1 MARLFDYRLGAG
13 VTVADERVED
23 LIASGNYSFI
33 KGEEIVLVHP
43 DGELYNVPA
52 EEAHLALQDG
62 YRYAPTELVERE
74 DLKFE
79 VEDSPFTSAAL
90 GAARGLTFGAS
101 DLVLQEAGFTEDEIK
116 LHRELNPIATTLGEV
131 GSLVTPFGVTSALGR
146 AAAKGGA
153 LAATYLGRKAADQGM
168 RKLGSAINSRV
179 VQGAAGGAAEGAVVG
194 GMYATSSNILDDP
207 ESRPLLA
214 DHIYAGAG
222 FGGVAG
228 GLIGAVSK
236 VLSSGKSAFTKETN
250 KAYFRAL
257 GGLKPDWNKVT
268 QKGTYPDAVYEL
280 GRRIRELD
288 KKGVLQNLG
297 EDADELVKELDNVLL
312 PSYGSKLDDIITRV
326 EGAAKKAG
334 QPLNDIRFDPE
345 SIADRMTREIIDN
358 PQALGK
364 GMVDDPQMLAK
375 IGRAEASIKAF
386 RDVAYKNMHPWVK
399 KKKLGRFLSFR
410 ESEELKR
417 WYQKNLANYKRNPED
432 YDYFNAMAS
441 IIREESENAL
451 DAIAGRL
458 SQVTTLPKNTYAE
471 FIEAK
476 SLYGALKQI
485 RDIASGAAAR
495 EAVNNRLP
503 LTSFIIG
510 GGLGGGAMA
519 AADSLLTGGLIG
531 AATFAGTAM
540 ARKYLRDSGELL
552 LARTMSRVTDYGEM
566 LNMAGKSE
574 KMIKAAVGSL
584 TRVGDA
590 AAVKFS
596 APTPPTPEI
605 TLKQFERVR
614 DDLNNFA
621 GNPETL
627 FARMEKMVPEVEGD
641 QTINLELIQTMTNG
655 INFLQE
661 RLPVSPIAG
670 QTLLYNNQN
679 SLPSMPSIMRFMRY
693 VETINDPNSIL
704 LHVAGGSLT
713 KEHMEAIQQVFP
725 RLYQDQK
732 KYLLREFA
740 GKQPKLDGPRRASLS
755 RFFGQPL
762 DPSLQLPFI
771 QSTQQ
776 FYQQQRAPIQQRG
789 SRAPIEV
796 PGLETQT
803 QAALSL

>member
-1 MARLFDYRLGAG
+1 
-13 VTVADERVED
+13 
-23 LIASGNYSFI
+23 
-33 KGEEIVLVHP
+33 
-43 DGELYNVPA
+43 
-52 EEAHLALQDG
+52 
-62 YRYAPTELVERE
+62 
-74 DLKFE
+74 
-79 VEDSPFTSAAL
+79 
-90 GAARGLTFGAS
+90 
-101 DLVLQEAGFTEDEIK
+101 
-116 LHRELNPIATTLGEV
+116 
-131 GSLVTPFGVTSALGR
+131 
-146 AAAKGGA
+146 
-153 LAATYLGRKAADQGM
+153 
-168 RKLGSAINSRV
+168 
-179 VQGAAGGAAEGAVVG
+179 
-194 GMYATSSNILDDP
+194 
-207 ESRPLLA
+207 
-214 DHIYAGAG
+214 
-222 FGGVAG
+222 
-228 GLIGAVSK
+228 
-236 VLSSGKSAFTKETN
+236 
-250 KAYFRAL
+250 
-257 GGLKPDWNKVT
+257 
-268 QKGTYPDAVYEL
+268 
-280 GRRIRELD
+280 
-288 KKGVLQNLG
+288 
-297 EDADELVKELDNVLL
+297 
-312 PSYGSKLDDIITRV
+312 
-326 EGAAKKAG
+326 
-334 QPLNDIRFDPE
+334 
-345 SIADRMTREIIDN
+345 
-358 PQALGK
+358 
-364 GMVDDPQMLAK
+364 
-375 IGRAEASIKAF
+375 
-386 RDVAYKNMHPWVK
+386 
-399 KKKLGRFLSFR
+399 
-410 ESEELKR
+410 
-417 WYQKNLANYKRNPED
+417 
-432 YDYFNAMAS
+432 
-441 IIREESENAL
+441 
-451 DAIAGRL
+451 
-458 SQVTTLPKNTYAE
+458 
-471 FIEAK
+471 
-476 SLYGALKQI
+476 
-485 RDIASGAAAR
+485 
-495 EAVNNRLP
+495 
-503 LTSFIIG
+503 
-510 GGLGGGAMA
+510 
-519 AADSLLTGGLIG
+519 
-531 AATFAGTAM
+531 
-540 ARKYLRDSGELL
+540 
-552 LARTMSRVTDYGEM
+552 MSRVTDYGEM

-590 AAVKFS
+590 AAVKFV

-755 RFFGQPL
+755 KFFGQPL

>member
-23 LIASGNYSFI
+23 LIASGDYSFI
-33 KGEEIVLVHP
+33 KGKEVVLVHP
-43 DGELYNVPA
+43 DGQLYNVPA
-52 EEAHLALQDG
+52 EEAHLALQEG
-62 YRYAPTELVERE
+62 YRYAPTELVEHE
-74 DLKFE
+74 DMKAE

-101 DLVLQEAGFTEDEIK
+101 DLVLQNAGFTEDEIK
-116 LHRELNPIATTLGEV
+116 MHRDLNPVATTLGEV
-131 GSLVTPFGVTSALGR
+131 GSLITPFGVTSALGR

-153 LAATYLGRKAADQGM
+153 LAAHYLGKKAALKAGG
-168 RKLGSAINSRV
+168 LTERV
-179 VQGAAGGAAEGAVVG
+179 LTGAAGGAAEGVAVG
-194 GMYATSSNILDDP
+194 SMYATSSQILDDP

-268 QKGTYPDAVYEL
+268 QKGKYPDAVYEL

-312 PSYGSKLDDIITRV
+312 PQYGSKLDDIITRV

-364 GMVDDPQMLAK
+364 GMVDDPQILAK

-386 RDVAYKNMHPWVK
+386 RDVAYKNLHPYW
-399 KKKLGRFLSFR
+399 KKLKAGKFLSFR
-410 ESEELKR
+410 ESEELKT
-417 WYQKNLANYKRNPED
+417 WYQQNLANYKRSPED

-476 SLYGALKQI
+476 ALYGALKQI

-503 LTSFIIG
+503 LTSYIVG
-510 GGLGGGAMA
+510 GGLGAGAASTM
-519 AADSLLTGGLIG
+519 DGLVTGGLAG

-552 LARTMSRVTDYGEM
+552 LARTMSRITDYGEM

-590 AAVKFS
+590 AAVKFV
-596 APTPPTPEI
+596 APTPPSPEV
-605 TLKQFERVR
+605 TLKQFEKVR

-621 GNPETL
+621 GNPQTL
-627 FARMEKMVPEVEGD
+627 FARMEQMVPEVDGD
-641 QTINLELIQTMTNG
+641 QSINLELIQTMTNS

-661 RLPVSPIAG
+661 KLPVSPIAG
-670 QTLLYNNQN
+670 QTLLYTNQN

-693 VETINDPNSIL
+693 VETVNDPNSIL
-704 LHVAGGSLT
+704 MHVAGGSLT
-713 KEHMEAIQQVFP
+713 KEHMEAITTVFP

-732 KYLLREFA
+732 KYLLQEFA
-740 GKQPKLDGPRRASLS
+740 GKQPNLDGARRASLS
-755 RFFGQPL
+755 KFFQQAL
-762 DPSLQLPFI
+762 DPSLQTNFI
-771 QSTQQ
+771 QNTQQ
-776 FYQQQRAPIQQRG
+776 FYEQQRKPIEQRG
-789 SRAPIEV
+789 SRAPMEV

-803 QAALSL
+803 QAALQL

>member
-23 LIASGNYSFI
+23 LISSGDYSFI
-33 KGEEIVLVHP
+33 KGKEIVLVHP
-43 DGELYNVPA
+43 DGQLYNVPA
-52 EEAHLALQDG
+52 EEAHLALQEG
-62 YRYAPTELVERE
+62 YRYAPTELVEHE
-74 DLKFE
+74 DMKAD
-79 VEDSPFTSAAL
+79 VEDSPLTSTAL

-101 DLVLQEAGFTEDEIK
+101 DLLLQGAGFTEEEIK
-116 LHRELNPIATTLGEV
+116 MHRDLNPIATTLGEV
-131 GSLVTPFGVTSALGR
+131 GSLITPFGVTSALGR

-153 LAATYLGRKAADQGM
+153 LAAHYLGKKAALKAGG
-168 RKLGSAINSRV
+168 LAERV
-179 VQGAAGGAAEGAVVG
+179 LTGATGGAAEGAVVG
-194 GMYATSSNILDDP
+194 GMYATSSQILDDP
-207 ESRPLLA
+207 EKRPLLA

-228 GLIGAVSK
+228 GLVGAVSK

-268 QKGTYPDAVYEL
+268 QKGKYPDAVYEL
-280 GRRIRELD
+280 GRRIKEFD

-297 EDADELVKELDNVLL
+297 EDADDLVKELDNVLL
-312 PSYGSKLDDIITRV
+312 PEYGSKLDDIITRV

-334 QPLNDIRFDPE
+334 VPLNDIRFDPE
-345 SIADRMTREIIDN
+345 SIAERMTREIIEN

-364 GMVDDPQMLAK
+364 GLVDEPQILAK
-375 IGRAEASIKAF
+375 IGRAEASIEAF
-386 RDVAYKNMHPWVK
+386 RDIAYKNTNPFWKHFK
-399 KKKLGRFLSFR
+399 AGRQLSFR
-410 ESEELKR
+410 ESEELKT

-476 SLYGALKQI
+476 AIYASLKQI

-519 AADSLLTGGLIG
+519 AADSLVTVGLIG

-552 LARTMSRVTDYGEM
+552 LARTMSRITDYGEM

-574 KMIKAAVGSL
+574 KLIRGAVNSL

-590 AAVKFS
+590 AAVKFV
-596 APTPPTPEI
+596 APTPPSPEV
-605 TLKQFERVR
+605 TLKQFEKVR
-614 DDLNNFA
+614 DDLNKFA
-621 GNPETL
+621 GNPQTL
-627 FARMEKMVPEVEGD
+627 FARMERMVPEVDGD
-641 QTINLELIQTMTNG
+641 QSINLELIQTMTNG

-679 SLPSMPSIMRFMRY
+679 SMPSMPSIMRFMRY

-704 LHVAGGSLT
+704 MHVAGGSLT
-713 KEHMEAIQQVFP
+713 KEHMEAITMVFP

-732 KYLLREFA
+732 KYLLQEFA

-755 RFFGQPL
+755 KFFQEAL
-762 DPSLQLPFI
+762 DPSLKQNFI

-776 FYQQQRAPIQQRG
+776 YYKDQNAPIEQRP
-789 SRAPIEV
+789 SRAPMNV
-796 PGLETQT
+796 PGLETQS
-803 QAALSL
+803 QAALQL

>member
-23 LIASGNYSFI
+23 LISSGNYSFI
-33 KGEEIVLVHP
+33 KGKEVVLVHP
-43 DGELYNVPA
+43 DGQLYNVPA
-52 EEAHLALQDG
+52 EEAHLALQEG
-62 YRYAPTELVERE
+62 YRYAPTELVEHE
-74 DLKFE
+74 DMKAD
-79 VEDSPFTSAAL
+79 VEDSPLTSTAL

-101 DLVLQEAGFTEDEIK
+101 DLLLQGAGFTEEEIK
-116 LHRELNPIATTLGEV
+116 MHRDLNPIATTLGEV
-131 GSLVTPFGVTSALGR
+131 GSLITPFGVTSALGR

-153 LAATYLGRKAADQGM
+153 LAAHYLGKKAALKAGG
-168 RKLGSAINSRV
+168 LAERV
-179 VQGAAGGAAEGAVVG
+179 LTGATGGAAEGAVVG
-194 GMYATSSNILDDP
+194 GMYATSSQILDDP
-207 ESRPLLA
+207 EKRPLLA

-228 GLIGAVSK
+228 GLVGAVSK

-268 QKGTYPDAVYEL
+268 QKGKYPDAVYEL
-280 GRRIRELD
+280 GRRIKEFD

-297 EDADELVKELDNVLL
+297 EDADDLVKELDNVLL
-312 PSYGSKLDDIITRV
+312 PEYGSKLDDIITRV

-334 QPLNDIRFDPE
+334 VPLNDIRFDPE
-345 SIADRMTREIIDN
+345 SIAERMTREIIDN

-364 GMVDDPQMLAK
+364 GMVDEPQILAK
-375 IGRAEASIKAF
+375 IGRAEASIEAF
-386 RDVAYKNMHPWVK
+386 RDIAYKNTNPFWKHFK
-399 KKKLGRFLSFR
+399 AGRQLSFR
-410 ESEELKR
+410 ESEELKT

-476 SLYGALKQI
+476 AIYASLKQI

-519 AADSLLTGGLIG
+519 AADSLVTGGLIG

-552 LARTMSRVTDYGEM
+552 LARTMSRITDYGEM

-574 KMIKAAVGSL
+574 KMIRGAVNSL

-590 AAVKFS
+590 AAVKFV
-596 APTPPTPEI
+596 APTPPSPEV
-605 TLKQFERVR
+605 TLKQFEKVR

-621 GNPETL
+621 GNPQTL
-627 FARMEKMVPEVEGD
+627 FARMERMVPEVDGD
-641 QTINLELIQTMTNG
+641 QSINLELIQTMTNG

-679 SLPSMPSIMRFMRY
+679 SMPSMPSIMRFMRY

-704 LHVAGGSLT
+704 MHVAGGSLT
-713 KEHMEAIQQVFP
+713 KEHMEAITMVFP

-732 KYLLREFA
+732 KYLLQEFA

-755 RFFGQPL
+755 KFFQEAL
-762 DPSLQLPFI
+762 DPSLKQNFI

-776 FYQQQRAPIQQRG
+776 YYKDQNAPIGQRP
-789 SRAPIEV
+789 SRAAMDV
-796 PGLETQT
+796 PGLETQS
-803 QAALSL
+803 QAALQV

>member
-23 LIASGNYSFI
+23 LISSGDYSFI
-33 KGEEIVLVHP
+33 KGKEVVLVHP
-43 DGELYNVPA
+43 DGQLYNVPA
-52 EEAHLALQDG
+52 EEAHLALQEG
-62 YRYAPTELVERE
+62 YRYAPTELVEHE
-74 DLKFE
+74 DMKAD

-90 GAARGLTFGAS
+90 GAARGLFFGAS
-101 DLVLQEAGFTEDEIK
+101 DLVLQNAGFTEDEIK
-116 LHRELNPIATTLGEV
+116 MHRDLNPVATTLGEV

-168 RKLGSAINSRV
+168 RKIGSALNSRV
-179 VQGAAGGAAEGAVVG
+179 LTGAAGGAAEGAVVG

-207 ESRPLLA
+207 EKRPLLA

-228 GLIGAVSK
+228 GLVGAVSK

-257 GGLKPDWNKVT
+257 GGLKADWNKVT
-268 QKGTYPDAVYEL
+268 QKGKYPNAVYEL
-280 GRRIRELD
+280 GRRIKEFD

-312 PSYGSKLDDIITRV
+312 PSYGSKLDDIITKV

-334 QPLNDIRFDPE
+334 VPLNDIRFDPE
-345 SIADRMTREIIDN
+345 TIADRMIREIVDN
-358 PQALGK
+358 PQALGRGVVK
-364 GMVDDPQMLAK
+364 DPQMVAK
-375 IGRAEASIKAF
+375 QSRAMQSIEAF
-386 RDVAYKNMHPWVK
+386 RDVAYKNLSPFWK
-399 KKKLGRFLSFR
+399 KFKAGGFLSFR

-432 YDYFNAMAS
+432 YDYFNAMAG

-476 SLYGALKQI
+476 AIYASLKQI

-552 LARTMSRVTDYGEM
+552 LARTMSRITDYGEM

-574 KMIKAAVGSL
+574 KMIRGAVNSL

-590 AAVKFS
+590 AAVKFV
-596 APTPPTPEI
+596 APTPASPEV
-605 TLKQFERVR
+605 TLKQFEKVR

-621 GNPETL
+621 GNPQTL
-627 FARMEKMVPEVEGD
+627 FARMEKMVPEVDGD
-641 QTINLELIQTMTNG
+641 QSINLELIQTMTNG

-661 RLPVSPIAG
+661 KLPVSPIAG

-679 SLPSMPSIMRFMRY
+679 SMPSMPSIMRFMRY
-693 VETINDPNSIL
+693 VETVNDPNSIL
-704 LHVAGGSLT
+704 MHVAGGSLT
-713 KEHMEAIQQVFP
+713 KEHMEAITTVFP

-732 KYLLREFA
+732 KYLLQEFA
-740 GKQPKLDGPRRASLS
+740 GKQPNLDGARRASLS
-755 RFFGQPL
+755 KFFQQAL
-762 DPSLQLPFI
+762 DPSLQKNFI
-771 QSTQQ
+771 QNTQQ
-776 FYQQQRAPIQQRG
+776 FYEQQRKPIEQRG
-789 SRAPIEV
+789 SRAPMEP
-796 PGLETQT
+796 PGLETQS
-803 QAALSL
+803 QAALQL